1 MGWLKG
7 LARERRYPTDRG
19 TRTRIE
25 REKGCKEGEEG
36 VKERGR
42 RERARHLPLP
52 RGNLTFR
59 LGLREPA
66 GKEGGLEGQ
75 GTEGGGW

>member
-1 MGWLKG
+1 M
-7 LARERRYPTDRG
+7 
-19 TRTRIE
+19 
-25 REKGCKEGEEG
+25 
-36 VKERGR
+36 KERGR

-75 GTEGGGW
+75 GTEGGGWRTRGTLARVVGVCQVGARVSEEENVR